1 MSFMG
6 AENATQILNIGL
18 QKVCHWLSFK
28 AGIFYFLS
36 FTDHQHVSHGNADFC
51 VLLNIGLVILSV
63 VPHRP
68 FIVMQGVLGY
78 Q

>member
-18 QKVCHWLSFK
+18 QKDYYCLSFK
-28 AGIFYFLS
+28 AVIFNSLS
-36 FTDHQHVSHGNADFC
+36 FTDHQHVSHGNVDFC
-51 VLLNIGLVILSV
+51 VLLNIGLVILLV

-68 FIVMQGVLGY
+68 FIVMQGVLG
-78 Q
+78 